1 MDLKLGAGEIAGR
14 SGRLENTS
22 SVGLLEDMS
31 LGVKGMSLGVMLG
44 TGESCFGIAV
54 RVLGF
59 VLRHG
64 S

>member
-1 MDLKLGAGEIAGR
+1 MDLKRGAGEIAGR

-22 SVGLLEDMS
+22 SVGLLEDI
-31 LGVKGMSLGVMLG
+31 SLGVMLD

-54 RVLGF
+54 RTLGF

>member
-22 SVGLLEDMS
+22 SVGLLDDMS
-31 LGVKGMSLGVMLG
+31 LEVLLG

-54 RVLGF
+54 RALGF
-59 VLRHG
+59 VLRQG

>member
-14 SGRLENTS
+14 SRRLENTS

-31 LGVKGMSLGVMLG
+31 LGVMLG
-44 TGESCFGIAV
+44 SGESCFGIAV
-54 RVLGF
+54 RVLGL